1 VEILFLSKISAK
13 FSTLK
18 HLIVNVLT
26 NSTNYTKMSDQAFFE
41 KVRQIVGNDCGLQ
54 AKVKFDLNE
63 NGVVYVDATQVP
75 NIVST
80 QDLDAD
86 CVIQLSAENA
96 VKLAKGD
103 LNVMTAFML
112 GKLKVKGDMSVAMKV
127 AGMLGK

>member
-1 VEILFLSKISAK
+1 
-13 FSTLK
+13 
-18 HLIVNVLT
+18 
-26 NSTNYTKMSDQAFFE
+26 MSDQAFFE
-41 KVRQIVGNDCGLQ
+41 KVKQIVGNDCGLQ

-63 NGVVYVDATQVP
+63 NGVVFVDATQVP
-75 NIVST
+75 NIVSN